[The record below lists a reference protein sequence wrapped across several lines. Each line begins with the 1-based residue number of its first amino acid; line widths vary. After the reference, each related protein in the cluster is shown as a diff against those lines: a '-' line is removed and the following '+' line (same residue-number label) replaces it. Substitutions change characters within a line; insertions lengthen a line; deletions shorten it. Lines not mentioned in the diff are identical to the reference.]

1 MNAII
6 LEQRATMD
14 NLLTKVTVSS
24 VMILQY
30 VSYIR
35 TVIGLCI
42 SWILLIKMM
51 MMKTAVL
58 FIAVLVGCF

>member
-24 VMILQY
+24 VMILQ
-30 VSYIR
+30 IH

-51 MMKTAVL
+51 MKTAVL